1 MKNKIILFSALAFFF
16 ASCQTNHNH
25 DAEESHHDEV
35 SIKITAYSNEFELF
49 AEADPFVVGKSGE
62 ILSHFSHLPSFK
74 ALESGSMTARL
85 KINGKETSHI
95 LDKPTRKGIY
105 KFTITPET
113 EGSGQLVF
121 DIVTEQGTFQ
131 LIAPDIRVYADEHDA
146 IHAAEQIVFSSTN
159 ATVFTKEQ
167 SWKIDFATEFPKVE
181 PFGQVIKTTAQVQS
195 AQGDEIIITA
205 KTNGI
210 IVFAAENV
218 LEGKSVSNGQ
228 TLFSISGNGLA
239 NNNSAVYFQEVKN
252 NYEKA
257 KADYERL
264 AELAKDKITS
274 EKDLLEAKNLYDNAK
289 AKYDNLVKNFS
300 ASGQNVTSSMS
311 GFVKQVFVQNG
322 QYVEAGQAIVA
333 ISQNKTL
340 LLKAEVQQKYASVLA
355 TINSANIRTL
365 QNNQTYTLAEL
376 NGKIVSF
383 GKNTN
388 SDNFLLPINLQID
401 NKGAFVSG
409 GFVELYLKALTNS
422 QALTLPNAAILEEQ
436 GSYFL
441 FVQVHPE
448 LFEKREVKVGAT
460 DGLKTEIVKGITQQ
474 ERVVTEGAILVK
486 LAQATGTLDAHSG
499 HNH

>member
-1 MKNKIILFSALAFFF
+1 MKQLFYTLFLAIIFIG
-16 ASCQTNHNH
+16 CNQTAQQT
-25 DAEESHHDEV
+25 DAEHAHEAKLQLTE
-35 SIKITAYSNEFELF
+35 YSNNMELF
-49 AEADPFVVGKSGE
+49 AEADPFAVGQNSG
-62 ILSHFSHLPSFK
+62 ILAHFSWLENFK
-74 ALESGSMTARL
+74 PLESGDVTVSL
-85 KINGKETSHI
+85 IVGGKGVKQTLSQP
-95 LDKPTRKGIY
+95 LRPGIY
-105 KFTITPET
+105 KFEIQPQVA
-113 EGSGQLVF
+113 GDGKLIF
-121 DIVTEQGTFQ
+121 DINSEKGKTQIIVKN
-131 LIAPDIRVYADEHDA
+131 INVYNDKHDA
-146 IHAAEQIVFSSTN
+146 EHAAEETVVSSTN

-167 SWKIDFATEFPKVE
+167 SWKIDFATEYPKVE

-195 AQGDEIIITA
+195 AQEDEVIITA

-210 IVFAAENV
+210 IVVAAENV
-218 LEGKSVSNGQ
+218 LEGKSVSGGQ
-228 TLFSISGNGLA
+228 TLFSISGSGLA
-239 NNNSAVYFQEVKN
+239 NNNSTIHFQEVKN

-274 EKDLLEAKNLYDNAK
+274 EKDLLNAKNQYDNAK
-289 AKYDNLVKNFS
+289 ANYDNLVKNFS
-300 ASGQNVTSSMS
+300 ASGQNVTSSMN
-311 GFVKQVFVQNG
+311 GYVKQVFVQNG

-340 LLKAEVQQKYASVLA
+340 LLKAEVQQKYAPVLA

-365 QNNQTYTLAEL
+365 QNNQTFTLAEL

-383 GKNTN
+383 GRNTN
-388 SDNFLLPINLQID
+388 SDNFLLPINILID
-401 NKGAFVSG
+401 NKGAFVTG
-409 GFVELYLKALTNS
+409 GFVELYLKTLTNT

-436 GSYFL
+436 GSYFM

-448 LFEKREVKVGAT
+448 LFEKREVKVGVT